1 MPYEVRKV
9 KGGFKAAHKGTDKTY
24 SKKPQSRQ
32 QAAAQ
37 IRAIAASEFG
47 HGSGGHK

>member
-1 MPYEVRKV
+1 MPYRIAKVDGGYKV
-9 KGGFKAAHKGTDKTY
+9 KHGDKAF
-24 SKKPQSRQ
+24 SKHPQSRQ

-47 HGSGGHK
+47 HGHGHKG